1 MKVTV
6 GTHVLGNLHGCPS
19 ELLEKVDVV
28 KGILEK
34 TVSDAKLH
42 AVGEAFHQFEPMGVT
57 GVIVLSESHLSVHT
71 WPETGVVAV
80 DVFTCGKEG
89 NAELAFDILS
99 GLFRAGKIEK
109 NKVQR

>member
-6 GTHVLGNLHGCPS
+6 GTHVFGNLHGCPS

-28 KGILEK
+28 SNILRS
-34 TVSDAKLH
+34 TVSESKLH
-42 AVGEAFHQFEPMGVT
+42 SVGETFHQFEPIGVT

-80 DVFTCGKEG
+80 DVFTCGNEG
-89 NAELAFDILS
+89 NADLAFDIIS
-99 GLFRAGKIEK
+99 RLFKAEKIDK
-109 NKVQR
+109 QIVNR